1 MQSNENIDRPCLTI
15 FNGSASYMISWLFTH
30 ELLDHGLNDGI
41 ELGLDIRVVEV
52 PAHLILIS

>member
-1 MQSNENIDRPCLTI
+1 MTVVFEK
-15 FNGSASYMISWLFTH
+15 SARLVLHMTYMIGGLLTH
-30 ELLDHGLNDGI
+30 ELLDHGLNDRI